1 MVSDFFYPNAGGV
14 ETHIYQLSQC
24 LMARGNKVIDA
35 ACRGAGY
42 ESCQT
47 AWISAAALLQVVVL
61 AHAYGDR
68 VGVRYLT
75 NGLKVWQMGL

>member
-35 ACRGAGY
+35 ACRGAAMY
-42 ESCQT
+42 PARLHESQQPHCCR
-47 AWISAAALLQVVVL
+47 WLS
-61 AHAYGDR
+61 
-68 VGVRYLT
+68 
-75 NGLKVWQMGL
+75 